1 MGMGIVNCKEALN
14 YSLRGFFKDI
24 HSVMDMGD
32 MDLSVP
38 YDVLEPLV
46 TQAGFKLDSRFDE
59 CKNFPG
65 RPRVPLSA
73 FWNLLGIKSA
83 DRMDIVASERPDPRD
98 QEAVYIKN
106 LNEPLDD
113 KSMWGK
119 YDLVT
124 DFGNNEHPFNIVEA
138 YRTMHRLTKP
148 SGYMWIIQEV
158 YGGNGFYNLDKPFFE
173 NLAAVNQ
180 YEIFN
185 AAYRLDKAF
194 NVQYDIPCDKDLL
207 SLIDF
212 GKVDKV
218 GITYIFRRTNSKDF
232 KLPYQGYGAT
242 VPGNSRDTYYQS
254 NISVH
259 DQSFLW
265 RNFIPHSI
273 DSLSGPLMLRILIQR
288 FKKKLPLIGKFFK

>member
-1 MGMGIVNCKEALN
+1 MCQLYACFPGSQRSWRLLRNRRIPKKNSPVLN
-14 YSLRGFFKDI
+14 RR
-24 HSVMDMGD
+24 V
-32 MDLSVP
+32 
-38 YDVLEPLV
+38 
-46 TQAGFKLDSRFDE
+46 DSRELYEITLPFQQSRIDLIKKRLSSKIKLLDVG
-59 CKNFPG
+59 CASGAF
-65 RPRVPLSA
+65 LSA
-73 FWNLLGIKSA
+73 
-83 DRMDIVASERPDPRD
+83 V
-98 QEAVYIKN
+98 
-106 LNEPLDD
+106 NEPLDD